1 VSGRGTAAAALLP
14 LAAALALAGCAPQA
28 TEDCPGALL
37 ASLALHGTLDAGA
50 SGCVA
55 PPGGG
60 WVVPATLPDRA
71 PTAADPV
78 PTFHAT
84 FRQDAGT
91 DAIAYCTGRQHA
103 AVLQGARTGDHLRAE
118 VTLSGAVLGACAATC
133 RPLVTEVVEGDL
145 TAGQGG
151 APATFAGTLT
161 ETFDGGDGPCGG
173 CQLPCT
179 SRYVLEGTA
188 E

>member
-1 VSGRGTAAAALLP
+1 MSGGGSAAVALLP
-14 LAAALALAGCAPQA
+14 LAATLALAGCASQA
-28 TEDCPGALL
+28 AEDCPGAPLV
-37 ASLALHGTLDAGA
+37 SLALHGTLDAGA
-50 SGCVA
+50 TGCA
-55 PPGGG
+55 TPPGGG

-78 PTFHAT
+78 PSFHGS

-103 AVLQGARTGDHLRAE
+103 AVLHGVRTGDHLRAE

-133 RPLVTEVVEGDL
+133 RPLVTEVIEGDL

-151 APATFAGTLT
+151 APATFAGTMT
-161 ETFDGGDGPCGG
+161 ETFDGGDGLCGD

-179 SRYVLEGTA
+179 SRYVLSGTA